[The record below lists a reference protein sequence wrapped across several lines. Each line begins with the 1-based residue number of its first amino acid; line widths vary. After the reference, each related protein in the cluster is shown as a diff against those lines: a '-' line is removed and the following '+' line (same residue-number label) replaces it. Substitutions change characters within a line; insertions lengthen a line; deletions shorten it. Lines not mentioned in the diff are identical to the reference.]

1 VALIPLNPPMPVA
14 FARRTAW
21 NGPAALKYWHLV
33 SLDAPSV
40 AAAWACAFA
49 WAAQVRVA
57 RGMVAVLALVVW
69 VIYITDR
76 LLDARAG
83 LDGSG
88 RHNLQER
95 HWFHWR
101 HRRALGVLAG
111 IAAVTAAW
119 MILSRL
125 QAAALG
131 RDSLM
136 GLATLAYFT
145 GVHGSGVHGSGV
157 HGRGLRSGWVAGLK
171 ERVARVV
178 SRELIVGVIFSAG
191 CLVPALPPAQSG
203 VVQVCMRLAVPAA
216 AFAALAWLNVKAIG
230 CWEAAAAKRSGRE
243 PGVRRIAFLLVAVC
257 GGCGIATE
265 GLEPRVGLLLALVA
279 VSSLLLAWLDG
290 MRARLD
296 AVTLRAAADLVLL
309 TPVLLLIPPGV
320 LAR

>member
-1 VALIPLNPPMPVA
+1 VALVPLNPPMPEA

-21 NGPAALKYWHLV
+21 NGPAALKYWHLA

-49 WAAQVRVA
+49 WAARVRVA
-57 RGMVAVLALVVW
+57 PGMVAALALVVW
-69 VIYITDR
+69 VIYVVDR
-76 LLDARAG
+76 LLDARGG

-101 HRRALGVLAG
+101 HRRVLGALAG
-111 IAAVTAAW
+111 IVAVAAGW

-125 QAAALG
+125 HAAALG

-136 GLATLAYFT
+136 GLATLAYF
-145 GVHGSGVHGSGV
+145 SGVHGSGV
-157 HGRGLRSGWVAGLK
+157 HGRGLRSGWIAGMK

-191 CLVPALPPAQSG
+191 CIVPVLPRAQSG
-203 VVQVCMRLAVPAA
+203 VVQVCARLALPAA
-216 AFAALAWLNVKAIG
+216 AFAALVWLNVKAIG
-230 CWEAAAAKRSGRE
+230 CWEEAARRSDRE
-243 PGVRRIAFLLVAVC
+243 RGVRKIALLLAAVC
-257 GGCGIATE
+257 GGGGIATA

-279 VSSLLLAWLDG
+279 MSSLLLAWLDG
-290 MRARLD
+290 VRERMD

-309 TPVLLLIPPGV
+309 TPVLLLIPMGV
-320 LAR
+320 PAR

>member
-1 VALIPLNPPMPVA
+1 VALIPLNPPVPEA

-21 NGPAALKYWHLV
+21 NGPAALKYWHLA

-40 AAAWACAFA
+40 AAVWACAFA
-49 WAAQVRVA
+49 WAAQERVA
-57 RGMVAVLALVVW
+57 TGMVAVLALVVW
-69 VIYITDR
+69 VIYVVDR

-111 IAAVTAAW
+111 IAAAAAGW
-119 MILSRL
+119 MIVSRL
-125 QAAALG
+125 HAEALG

-136 GLATLAYFT
+136 GLATLAYL
-145 GVHGSGVHGSGV
+145 SGVHGSGV
-157 HGRGLRSGWVAGLK
+157 HGRGLRSGWIAGLK

-191 CLVPALPPAQSG
+191 CLVPVLPLARSG
-203 VVQVCMRLAVPAA
+203 VVQVCARLAVPAA
-216 AFAALAWLNVKAIG
+216 AFAALVWLNVKAIG
-230 CWEAAAAKRSGRE
+230 CWESAAPVSGCAR
-243 PGVRRIAFLLVAVC
+243 GVRKIAFLLAALC
-257 GGCGIATE
+257 GGCGVAMAAP
-265 GLEPRVGLLLALVA
+265 EPRVGLLLALVA

-290 MRARLD
+290 VRERMD

-309 TPVLLLIPPGV
+309 TPVLLLILIGV
-320 LAR
+320 PAR

>member
-1 VALIPLNPPMPVA
+1 VPEA

-21 NGPAALKYWHLV
+21 NGPAALKYWHLA

-40 AAAWACAFA
+40 AVAWACVFA

-57 RGMVAVLALVVW
+57 PGMVAVLALAVW
-69 VIYITDR
+69 VIYVTDR

-83 LDGSG
+83 LDGFG
-88 RHNLQER
+88 GHNLQER

-111 IAAVTAAW
+111 IVAVAAGW
-119 MILSRL
+119 MIVSRL
-125 QAAALG
+125 HAEALG

-136 GLATLAYFT
+136 GLATLAYF
-145 GVHGSGVHGSGV
+145 SGVHGSGV

-191 CLVPALPPAQSG
+191 CLVPVLPVTPSG
-203 VVQVCMRLAVPAA
+203 VVRVCVQLALPAA

-230 CWEAAAAKRSGRE
+230 CWESVTPASGRE
-243 PGVRRIAFLLVAVC
+243 RGVRRIAFLLAAVC
-257 GGCGIATE
+257 GGCGIAMA
-265 GLEPRVGLLLALVA
+265 GLEPRVGLLMALAA

-290 MRARLD
+290 ARARMD

-309 TPVLLLIPPGV
+309 TPVLLLIPIGV
-320 LAR
+320 TAR